1 MRGWAVRDHDG
12 FGERCR
18 AARLLLLEAWAD
30 QIVDIADEADLDP
43 RDRKVRV
50 HTRRWLMSK
59 LAPRRYGGRL
69 LHASDPENPLR
80 IMHQQVSFADLTDDQ
95 LEALGRFTQTL
106 IEAKQDLDHPK
117 RPFGREL
124 IRIRTFRQ
132 RSCWRCKA
140 RRSALAVYGLTSR
153 SNISGWTGDL
163 KGQADLAFTFGLI
176 CRE

>member
-1 MRGWAVRDHDG
+1 MWRAYSSAPATGSYRR
-12 FGERCR
+12 FGNTTRAERWLGHSLNDDR
-18 AARLLLLEAWAD
+18 AA
-30 QIVDIADEADLDP
+30 
-43 RDRKVRV
+43 
-50 HTRRWLMSK
+50 
-59 LAPRRYGGRL
+59 G
-69 LHASDPENPLR
+69 
-80 IMHQQVSFADLTDDQ
+80 
-95 LEALGRFTQTL
+95 
-106 IEAKQDLDHPK
+106 LDHPK